1 MNSVVFSEKHVPCGY
16 MGILG
21 CNGYEAVDQIVC
33 LMANGDNNF
42 ISEGIVENSILFVDT
57 TGKFKPGALNVFSE
71 QSRGVVSYV
80 LSRNE
85 MENAD
90 FFGRV
95 LMSVNQY

>member
-21 CNGYEAVDQIVC
+21 CNGYEGTDQIVC
-33 LMANGDNNF
+33 LLANGDNNF
-42 ISEGIVENSILFVDT
+42 TSEGIVENSILFVNT
-57 TGKFKPGALNVFSE
+57 TGGYMPGALNVFAEGSKGNE
-71 QSRGVVSYV
+71 SYV

-85 MENAD
+85 IENAAY
-90 FFGRV
+90 FGRV